1 MIQPF
6 QNLQYNVVLQGMYTH
21 RVVFPSCQRALHRLT
36 FIWCTVLYSE
46 CILQEFKPEPQL
58 SFIYVELKDLTVIHL
73 LYNHWDI
80 NSFSVTVS
88 IEAAN
93 QKITSSSA
101 TLFSYNCWRHL
112 RYASDSISKYFL
124 SVMLWVPN
132 AQKDFPSSDNLFL
145 FFYAEAMLVGIGYS
159 NEFKF

>member
-1 MIQPF
+1 MGTTGKTHTHKLPC
-6 QNLQYNVVLQGMYTH
+6 NVILNILSLRKGGNEFTLGLKNDSTISEPTVQCGASGDVH

-101 TLFSYNCWRHL
+101 TLFSYNC
-112 RYASDSISKYFL
+112 
-124 SVMLWVPN
+124 
-132 AQKDFPSSDNLFL
+132 
-145 FFYAEAMLVGIGYS
+145 
-159 NEFKF
+159 